1 MSSTAIAAAP
11 AAHYHY
17 SRIQRSLHWLMAA
30 IILIAIGLGIWSSYL
45 VVGTPFRRAL
55 LDIHKSLGM
64 TALALLLLRIAV
76 RLFLG
81 EPLYRRP
88 LDVLTRVG
96 AHLAHGALYLMMLF
110 MPLTGYLFSA
120 AGGYSLPWFGLFT
133 WPRVLP
139 HDEPDA
145 LLGQSLHHIGAW
157 VICALLIAHGL
168 AVIWHAA
175 VKKDEVLSRMLPSGS
190 VGSSR

>member
-11 AAHYHY
+11 AAHYQY

-55 LDIHKSLGM
+55 LDVHKSLGM

-88 LDVLTRVG
+88 LDALTRVG

-120 AGGYSLPWFGLFT
+120 AGGYSLPWFGLFS
-133 WPRVLP
+133 WPRILP

-157 VICALLIAHGL
+157 AICALLIAHGL

-175 VKKDEVLSRMLPSGS
+175 VKKDEVLSRMLPSGHDAL
-190 VGSSR
+190 

>member
-1 MSSTAIAAAP
+1 MSSPEAAAAP
-11 AAHYHY
+11 AASYHY

-55 LDIHKSLGM
+55 LDVHKSLGM

-88 LDVLTRVG
+88 LDALTRVG
-96 AHLAHGALYLMMLF
+96 AHPSHGALF
-110 MPLTGYLFSA
+110 
-120 AGGYSLPWFGLFT
+120 
-133 WPRVLP
+133 
-139 HDEPDA
+139 
-145 LLGQSLHHIGAW
+145 LL
-157 VICALLIAHGL
+157 V
-168 AVIWHAA
+168 
-175 VKKDEVLSRMLPSGS
+175 
-190 VGSSR
+190 